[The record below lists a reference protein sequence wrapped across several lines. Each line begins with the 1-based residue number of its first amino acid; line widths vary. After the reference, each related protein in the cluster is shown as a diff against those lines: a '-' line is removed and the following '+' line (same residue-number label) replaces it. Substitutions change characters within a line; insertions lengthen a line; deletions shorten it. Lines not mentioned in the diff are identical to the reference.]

1 MVGNAAKS
9 MAQPDHLHFF
19 DGVPT
24 ALQPQGAVEMTQKQI
39 LSVQNTETAIPI
51 HHIPTFDEVYAM
63 PYVRES
69 LECILDQNIR
79 QYQILYSFKDDLRQE
94 ILIHMNH
101 ELSNLIRKS
110 RQFKPL
116 PA

>member
-1 MVGNAAKS
+1 
-9 MAQPDHLHFF
+9 
-19 DGVPT
+19 
-24 ALQPQGAVEMTQKQI
+24 MTQKQI

-94 ILIHMNH
+94 ILIHMNN
-101 ELSNLIRKS
+101 ERNSNLCPLNHNIRDAYSAAKILHTEKLS
-110 RQFKPL
+110 SLFRTGPESL
-116 PA
+116 

>member
-1 MVGNAAKS
+1 
-9 MAQPDHLHFF
+9 
-19 DGVPT
+19 
-24 ALQPQGAVEMTQKQI
+24 MTQKQI

-101 ELSNLIRKS
+101 ELSNFDPENIRDAHSAAKILHTEKLCS
-110 RQFKPL
+110 LFRTEPESL
-116 PA
+116 